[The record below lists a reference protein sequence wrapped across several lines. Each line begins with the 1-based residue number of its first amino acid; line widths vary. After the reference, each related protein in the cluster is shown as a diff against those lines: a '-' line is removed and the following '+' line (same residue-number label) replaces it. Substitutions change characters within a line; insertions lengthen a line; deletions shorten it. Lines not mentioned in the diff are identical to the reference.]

1 MTAPTPYPPFSRA
14 WHSCAYSAAAKNITE
29 PSSHLQEHSRDLR
42 NDQPSTTEPP
52 PPAAAAVRAAGVVT
66 VAVAKVAAARVAV
79 KAPTGPCTPK
89 IGVGLIPDDAL
100 EHIFTR
106 AVCDDHPEGRL
117 LRTTFRG
124 GYRYKEVNAFKGV
137 CVGWRARRVARFTK
151 YVHTRVC
158 LVHRSHG
165 SGPCQQA
172 SSRSLWPFLDGHHLH
187 SVLPAALLRRYSQGL
202 RARN

>member
-1 MTAPTPYPPFSRA
+1 M
-14 WHSCAYSAAAKNITE
+14 
-29 PSSHLQEHSRDLR
+29 
-42 NDQPSTTEPP
+42 
-52 PPAAAAVRAAGVVT
+52 VT

-158 LVHRSHG
+158 RLSPPRNLRLEVLNLFQVEQVLRVALG
-165 SGPCQQA
+165 WVA
-172 SSRSLWPFLDGHHLH
+172 S
-187 SVLPAALLRRYSQGL
+187 RR
-202 RARN
+202 AICF